1 MNCTKQKPAGRQAL
15 NVRRNLPNCLQ
26 FKAPLSNKIFLVGTY
41 GITYIFPYIL
51 EEMKAITINQL
62 RDNIKKYFDSVVES
76 SDIIIIPRSTE
87 DDAVVIMSIK
97 EYNSILETG
106 HLLSTKKNRARLQE
120 SLSQVGKKQTRKSNW
135 MKHPVQ
141 KWPNEF

>member
-1 MNCTKQKPAGRQAL
+1 
-15 NVRRNLPNCLQ
+15 
-26 FKAPLSNKIFLVGTY
+26 
-41 GITYIFPYIL
+41 
-51 EEMKAITINQL
+51 MKAITINQL

-120 SLSQVGKKQTRKSNW
+120 SLSQVGKKQTRKFELDETSRP
-135 MKHPVQ
+135 KVA
-141 KWPNEF
+141 K